1 MKIHATCP
9 RYAIVDFGKGP
20 VEIRC
25 TVGGAH
31 KTHKCDV
38 LILDSMRSN
47 SLKKEDKDNH
57 GSH

>member
-1 MKIHATCP
+1 MKLNANCP

-25 TVGGAH
+25 TLTG
-31 KTHKCDV
+31 THKNHKCEV

-47 SLKKEDKDNH
+47 SVRKEDKN
-57 GSH
+57 G